1 MLIGKYEEKCC
12 HHSTGKIPSWSLVAH
27 SKVRTQ
33 DGWLGSEQLQVD
45 FNLPSSQLLN
55 YFLIVPSRPLF
66 WISLLGSLEQLIP
79 LQSFK

>member
-33 DGWLGSEQLQVD
+33 DGWLVEELQVD

-55 YFLIVPSRPLF
+55 YFFNCALPA
-66 WISLLGSLEQLIP
+66 SLLDFLSWFTGTIDT
-79 LQSFK
+79 FVIF